1 MALRIAG
8 DRPPVPPI
16 DPEVPEAPV
25 APDVPIS
32 DPDVGPEV
40 DLGVEPEVKVD
51 PMIAVYRS
59 PDQGPFKC
67 GNCNFFLEEGA
78 CQIVA
83 GQIDPEGLCNNFT
96 ALDLGGGPEVPTEPG
111 VSAEVPPEGLEA
123 PEEVLTERA

>member
-25 APDVPIS
+25 APEIP
-32 DPDVGPEV
+32 PEAGPEL

-51 PMIAVYRS
+51 PMIAGYKS

-83 GQIDPEGLCNNFT
+83 GQIDPEGICNNFS
-96 ALDLGGGPEVPTEPG
+96 ALDLGGESEALNEPEVP
-111 VSAEVPPEGLEA
+111 VEVPLEGLEV
-123 PEEVLTERA
+123 PEEVPTARA

>member
-8 DRPPVPPI
+8 PNPPTPPSSPLE
-16 DPEVPEAPV
+16 DETPLAPEDFNADSEDYQAPEL
-25 APDVPIS
+25 
-32 DPDVGPEV
+32 

-51 PMIAVYRS
+51 PLIAVYRS

-83 GQIDPEGLCNNFT
+83 GQIDPEGLCNNFS
-96 ALDLGGGPEVPTEPG
+96 ALDLGGEPETPIEPNVPTE
-111 VSAEVPPEGLEA
+111 VPLEA
-123 PEEVLTERA
+123 PEEVPTARA

>member
-8 DRPPVPPI
+8 DKPPTPPV
-16 DPEVPEAPV
+16 DPEVPEIPEV
-25 APDVPIS
+25 PTPD
-32 DPDVGPEV
+32 DDVGPEL

-51 PMIAVYRS
+51 PLIAVYRS

-83 GQIDPEGLCNNFT
+83 GQIDPEGICNNFS
-96 ALDLGGGPEVPTEPG
+96 ALDLGGEPETPVESNVPTE
-111 VSAEVPPEGLEA
+111 VPLEA
-123 PEEVLTERA
+123 PEEVPTVRA